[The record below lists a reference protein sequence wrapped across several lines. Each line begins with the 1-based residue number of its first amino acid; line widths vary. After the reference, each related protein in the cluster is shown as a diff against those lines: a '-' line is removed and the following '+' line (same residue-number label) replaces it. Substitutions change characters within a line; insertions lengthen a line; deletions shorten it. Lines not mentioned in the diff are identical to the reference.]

1 MSLELSVVVPVHN
14 ETGNVGPL
22 LSEIC
27 AALDGRAEYEIICVD
42 DGSDDGTGEG
52 LVALRPAFPRLRL
65 IHFHRHAGQSAA
77 IMAGVGEARAAW
89 IATLDGDGQDDPADL
104 SRMVSMARD
113 TAAAPTLR
121 LVMGHRLRRRDTLVK
136 RVSSR
141 IANGVRARVLGDATP
156 DTGCGLKL
164 FSREAFMALPR
175 FDHMHRFLPALFLQ
189 AGWQVASAPVTNRP
203 RLHGRSNYGVLDRLG
218 TGIVDLLGVLWLK
231 RRALRPVTA
240 DTIDEH

>member
-14 ETGNVGPL
+14 EIGNVGPL
-22 LSEIC
+22 LSEVR
-27 AALDGRAEYEIICVD
+27 AALDDRTEYEILCVD
-42 DGSDDGTGEG
+42 DGSDDGTGER
-52 LVALRPAFPRLRL
+52 LAALQQALPRLRVVHL
-65 IHFHRHAGQSAA
+65 SRHTGQSAA
-77 IMAGVGEARAAW
+77 IVAGVEEARGTW

-104 SRMVSMARD
+104 SRMLSKVRD
-113 TAAAPTLR
+113 SVAAPALR
-121 LVMGHRLRRRDTLVK
+121 LVVGQRLRRRDTLVK

-141 IANGVRARVLGDATP
+141 IANCVRARVLGDATP

-203 RLHGRSNYGVLDRLG
+203 RLHGRSHYGVLDRLG
-218 TGIVDLLGVLWLK
+218 TGIVDLFGVLWLK
-231 RRALRPVTA
+231 RRALRRVTA
-240 DTIDEH
+240 ETIDEH

>member
-42 DGSDDGTGEG
+42 DGSDDGTGER
-52 LVALRPAFPRLRL
+52 LAALQRALPRLRV
-65 IHFHRHAGQSAA
+65 IHLSRHTGQSAA
-77 IMAGVGEARAAW
+77 IVAGVEEARGTW

-104 SRMVSMARD
+104 SRMLSKVRD
-113 TAAAPTLR
+113 PVAAPALR
-121 LVMGHRLRRRDTLVK
+121 LVVGQRLRRRDTLVK

-203 RLHGRSNYGVLDRLG
+203 RLHGRSHYGVLDRLG
-218 TGIVDLLGVLWLK
+218 TGIVDLFGVLWLK

-240 DTIDEH
+240 ETIDEH

>member
-1 MSLELSVVVPVHN
+1 M
-14 ETGNVGPL
+14 
-22 LSEIC
+22 
-27 AALDGRAEYEIICVD
+27 AALQQ
-42 DGSDDGTGEG
+42 
-52 LVALRPAFPRLRL
+52 ALPRLRV
-65 IHFHRHAGQSAA
+65 IHLSRHTGQSAA
-77 IMAGVGEARAAW
+77 IVAGVGEARGTW

-104 SRMVSMARD
+104 SRMLSMVRD
-113 TAAAPTLR
+113 PVAAPALR
-121 LVMGHRLRRRDTLVK
+121 LVVGQRLRRRDTLVK

-203 RLHGRSNYGVLDRLG
+203 RLHGRSHYGVLDRLG
-218 TGIVDLLGVLWLK
+218 TGIVDLFGVLWLK

-240 DTIDEH
+240 ETIDEH

>member
-42 DGSDDGTGEG
+42 DGSDDGTAEG
-52 LVALRPAFPRLRL
+52 LAALRPAFPRLRL

-104 SRMVSMARD
+104 SQMLSMAHD
-113 TAAAPTLR
+113 PTAAPTLM
-121 LVMGHRLRRRDTLVK
+121 LVVGQRVRRRDTLVK

-203 RLHGRSNYGVLDRLG
+203 RLHGRSHYGVLDRLG

-240 DTIDEH
+240 ETIDEH